1 METANR
7 KLTTVFSA
15 DVQGFSRL
23 MEVDEEGTFA
33 TLKVYRDAMARLIAG
48 HGGRVV
54 NTWGDGVIA
63 EFPSVV
69 AAVRAAVDVQ
79 NELAT
84 NNAGRP
90 DGERMFFRIGINL
103 GDVIVDGA
111 DIYGDGVNIAAR
123 LQGEA
128 RPGGILISNTVYD
141 QVRNKMPVAFEFLG
155 NLSVKNIDEAIPS
168 YAVRVGEPA
177 SAAQAANWGRQGAES
192 AVRPSALAGQQASSS
207 RLNVLG
213 LRLDRK
219 QASLVVI
226 AAALVAINLIASP
239 QVFWARWP
247 LLVFALIAGLD
258 WARRTTRFGRTH
270 AVLLVM
276 GLFITGINLASW
288 QGEFWAVWPL
298 LAFALIAAGRWLMRR
313 NA

>member
-1 METANR
+1 MESANR

-33 TLKVYRDAMARLIAG
+33 TLKIYRDAMARLIAG

-90 DGERMFFRIGINL
+90 DGARMFFRIGINL
-103 GDVIVDGA
+103 GDVIVDGD

-128 RPGGILISNTVYD
+128 QPGGILISNTVYD
-141 QVRNKMPVAFEFLG
+141 QVRNKMSVGFEFLG
-155 NLSVKNIDEAIPS
+155 NLSVKNIDESIPS
-168 YAVRVGEPA
+168 YAVRIGEPGAATA
-177 SAAQAANWGRQGAES
+177 SFGRQAAERT
-192 AVRPSALAGQQASSS
+192 VRPLSAMSEPALAPG
-207 RLNVLG
+207 LNILG
-213 LRLDRK
+213 MRLDRK
-219 QASLVVI
+219 QATL
-226 AAALVAINLIASP
+226 ALIGAGFAAINLATSSD
-239 QVFWARWP
+239 VFWARWP
-247 LLVFALIAGLD
+247 LLVLAVIAGLD
-258 WARRTTRFGRTH
+258 WARRTDRVDRMLASTG
-270 AVLLVM
+270 VI
-276 GLFITGINLASW
+276 GLGIAAINLFSW

-298 LAFALIAAGRWLMRR
+298 LVLVMVGAVRWVMRR
-313 NA
+313 SA